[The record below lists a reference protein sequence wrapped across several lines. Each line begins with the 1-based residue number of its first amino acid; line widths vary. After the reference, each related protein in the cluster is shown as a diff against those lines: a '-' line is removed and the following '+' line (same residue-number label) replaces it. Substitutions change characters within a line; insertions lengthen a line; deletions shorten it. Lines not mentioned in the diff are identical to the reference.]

1 MPDRREELIA
11 RREARLAPAW
21 DGSSH
26 PEPSVDEL
34 EAMGLGVTIRP
45 YLDRTNE
52 KVLRVYCLSCGI
64 QIDASP
70 SRADDDWTH
79 CPQGC
84 NDSNPGRRSTD

>member
-1 MPDRREELIA
+1 MPERREALVA

-21 DGSSH
+21 SGSSR

-34 EAMGLGVTIRP
+34 EALGLGVTIRP
-45 YLDRTNE
+45 YLDRTSV

-64 QIDASP
+64 QIDASR
-70 SRADDDWTH
+70 SGDWTR

-84 NDSNPGRRSTD
+84 NEPNPERRSND